1 MLSLQSVEKS
11 VIHGLRAHLC
21 KGSCHGEAVAEGL
34 LRESPKY
41 SAFLKNY
48 NLFKAIPPAL
58 RATSLYTREALI
70 PAKPKNRVYQ

>member
-1 MLSLQSVEKS
+1 M
-11 VIHGLRAHLC
+11 HGLKAHLC

-34 LRESPKY
+34 LRKSSKY

-70 PAKPKNRVYQ
+70 PAKPKNRVYR